1 MGELVF
7 GAVVF
12 TAPDVGGCAGGA
24 MLKIDGRESLL
35 RSLEL
40 FVNRDSITQ
49 ITAVLLPDEAEE
61 IKRKLSSHLMILGI
75 RAVTAGPGLREQ
87 MAASIEKMPADVT
100 HVILHDASRP
110 LVSPLD
116 VDALMEAA
124 RKSAAVALVGPVH
137 AGLVSVDESGTLT
150 DLRAAKSLRQ
160 LLTPWCL
167 KRDVFEQLVKTGPMG
182 VLSRLVPLE
191 SSPINVRVG
200 GSADGS
206 IARALLPLVP
216 KPKPK
221 ASTNPFEEAQW

>member
-12 TAPDVGGCAGGA
+12 TAPDVSGSAGGA

-40 FVNRDSITQ
+40 FVNRESVPQ
-49 ITAVLLPDEAEE
+49 IIAALLPDEAEE

-87 MAASIEKMPADVT
+87 MAASLEKLPAEVT

-116 VDALMEAA
+116 VDALMDAA
-124 RKSAAVALVGPVH
+124 RKSAAVALVGPVN
-137 AGLVSVDESGTLT
+137 AGLVSLDETGTLT
-150 DLRAAKSLRQ
+150 DLRTAKSQRQ

-167 KRDVFEQLVKTGPMG
+167 KRDVFEQLIKTGPTG

-191 SSPINVRVG
+191 SSPVNVRVSG
-200 GSADGS
+200 GADAS

-221 ASTNPFEEAQW
+221 AASNPFEEAQW